1 MIIRRVYCYCGM
13 NALTT
18 QTLHT
23 LVHEFQT
30 PIAAIRMAA
39 DVLDSPIT
47 HNNPQRTS
55 KYVQIIREETDRL
68 QQQVEVILS
77 LARADRHAL
86 YVCVEPICI
95 HELTRSVAQRH
106 GPYLTLNLLATNST
120 FLADRLHLTNVLYNL
135 IDNAVKY
142 SQHCLDVRITTTTNE
157 SGLVVTVS
165 DRGVGIPS
173 ELHER
178 IFEPFYRVN
187 AIDSPSVKGFGLG
200 LSYVKK
206 IMEAHQWQ
214 ITLHSQVGYGSEFSI
229 LIPTSP
235 SSPRS

>member
-1 MIIRRVYCYCGM
+1 M
-13 NALTT
+13 NTLTT

-86 YVCVEPICI
+86 YVCVERLDI

-106 GPYLTLNLLATNST
+106 GTYLTLNLLATQST
-120 FLADRLHLTNVLYNL
+120 LLADRLHLTNVLHNL

-142 SQHCLDVRITTTTNE
+142 SQHRLDVQITTTTKDN
-157 SGLVVTVS
+157 GLAITIS
-165 DRGVGIPS
+165 DRGIGIPN
-173 ELHER
+173 EFQAQ

-187 AIDSPSVKGFGLG
+187 AKDSPSVKGFGLG

-206 IMEAHQWQ
+206 IMEAHQWE
-214 ITLHSQVGYGSEFSI
+214 ISVHSEVGIGSEFSI

-235 SSPRS
+235 SSLHS

>member
-1 MIIRRVYCYCGM
+1 M

-68 QQQVEVILS
+68 QQQVEVMLS

-86 YVCVEPICI
+86 YVCVEPLDI
-95 HELTRSVAQRH
+95 HELTRSIAQRH
-106 GPYLTLNLLATNST
+106 GAYLTLNLLATHT
-120 FLADRLHLTNVLYNL
+120 MLLADRLHLTNVLYNL

-142 SQHCLDVRITTTTNE
+142 SQQQLDIRITTTSDDT
-157 SGLVVTVS
+157 GLRVAIS
-165 DRGVGIPS
+165 DRGVGIPL
-173 ELHER
+173 ELQDQ
-178 IFEPFYRVN
+178 IFQPFFRVSGR
-187 AIDSPSVKGFGLG
+187 DSPSVKGFGLG
-200 LSYVKK
+200 LCYVKK

-214 ITLHSQVGYGSEFSI
+214 ISVQSDVGSGSEFTI
-229 LIPTSP
+229 LIPANSYQ
-235 SSPRS
+235 

>member
-1 MIIRRVYCYCGM
+1 M

-68 QQQVEVILS
+68 QQQVEVMLS

-86 YVCVEPICI
+86 YVCVERIDI
-95 HELTRSVAQRH
+95 HELTCSVAQRH
-106 GPYLTLNLLATNST
+106 GAYLTLNLLATHT
-120 FLADRLHLTNVLYNL
+120 ELLADRLHLTNVLHNL

-142 SQHCLDVRITTTTNE
+142 SQKQLDIRITTLTNDN
-157 SGLVVTVS
+157 GLLLSVS
-165 DRGVGIPS
+165 DRGVGIPGN
-173 ELHER
+173 LHEQ
-178 IFEPFYRVN
+178 IFQPFFRVSSL
-187 AIDSPSVKGFGLG
+187 DSPSVKGFGLG

-214 ITLHSQVGYGSEFSI
+214 ISVQSEIGQGSEFIISI
-229 LIPTSP
+229 PYASMLS
-235 SSPRS
+235 

>member
-1 MIIRRVYCYCGM
+1 MT
-13 NALTT
+13 ALTT

-39 DVLDSPIT
+39 DVLDSPIA

-77 LARADRHAL
+77 LARADRQAL

-95 HELTRSVAQRH
+95 HELMRSVAQRH
-106 GPYLTLNLLATNST
+106 GTYLTLDLLAAHSR

-142 SQHCLDVRITTTTNE
+142 SKNCLDVRITTTTNE
-157 SGLVVTVS
+157 NGLIVTVS
-165 DRGVGIPS
+165 DRGIGIPA

-178 IFEPFYRVN
+178 IFEPFFRVN
-187 AIDSPSVKGFGLG
+187 AADSPSVKGFGLG

-206 IMEAHQWQ
+206 IMEAHQWE
-214 ITLHSQVGYGSEFSI
+214 ITLRSQIGCGSEFSI
-229 LIPTSP
+229 LIPVASLLG
-235 SSPRS
+235 